1 MKNLLLFVAIAVSAP
16 ACDAQ
21 DQANANASPT
31 AAKDAKDTKDT
42 AGVPHATPPKA
53 VADAPVTF
61 KSLSECLMTCEA
73 PGIIPTNRETC
84 KLNCDTAYGAQPA
97 ANGGANTDVVGTAAT
112 CLGRCY
118 ASDASPDAC
127 AGGCKTTAA
136 AASTAPT
143 SAVLDSLG
151 TCIQTCHADKKLRP
165 TNEATC
171 ELNCTQ
177 LARVAGPAQPAKTP

>member
-1 MKNLLLFVAIAVSAP
+1 MRSLLFLAMAIVVSAS

-21 DQANANASPT
+21 EQANVN
-31 AAKDAKDTKDT
+31 AAKDVKDARAEGKAHPAPTK
-42 AGVPHATPPKA
+42 AAS
-53 VADAPVTF
+53 DAPVTF
-61 KSLSECLMTCEA
+61 KSLSECLETCEA
-73 PGIIPTNRETC
+73 PGMIPTNRETC

-97 ANGGANTDVVGTAAT
+97 AGGGVNADVVGAAAT

-127 AGGCKTTAA
+127 AGGCKTTASA
-136 AASTAPT
+136 APTAPT

-177 LARVAGPAQPAKTP
+177 LARVAGPAQPTKTP

>member
-1 MKNLLLFVAIAVSAP
+1 MRNPLFVVMAIVVSAS
-16 ACDAQ
+16 ACDTQ
-21 DQANANASPT
+21 EQAKVN
-31 AAKDAKDTKDT
+31 AAKDAKGKET
-42 AGVPHATPPKA
+42 TPTKA

-61 KSLSECLMTCEA
+61 KSLSECLETCEA
-73 PGIIPTNRETC
+73 PGMIPTNRETC
-84 KLNCDTAYGAQPA
+84 KLNCDNAYGAQPT
-97 ANGGANTDVVGTAAT
+97 NGGGANADVVGVAAT

-127 AGGCKTTAA
+127 AGGCKTAA
-136 AASTAPT
+136 AAAPTAPA

-151 TCIQTCHADKKLRP
+151 TCIQACHADKKLRP

-177 LARVAGPAQPAKTP
+177 LARVAGPAQPTNTQ